1 MSEAAEVIEPTISS
15 NEQEVS
21 SNEPEKTFVQG
32 EVDKIVTERVGR
44 EKRKYEKKY
53 EGIDID
59 QFHKWQENE
68 AQSVVDKATEKGEFQ
83 KVLKLQAEKKDG
95 EIARLSKLV
104 TNNKIDGA
112 LLRAAELGQA
122 IAPSQVVELLKGKV
136 RLNSE
141 AVAEVVDV
149 DGTTRYGDDGS
160 LLTPEQLVGEFLTT
174 SPHFVKASLGGAG
187 SAGSVGGNTSRL
199 KSVGDMSTAEY
210 AEHRSKI
217 GRGRNTGGYIKPN

>member
-1 MSEAAEVIEPTISS
+1 MSEVEAVIEPT
-15 NEQEVS
+15 VS
-21 SNEPEKTFVQG
+21 SHEPEKTFVQS
-32 EVDKIVTERVGR
+32 ELDKIVTERVGR

-68 AQSVVDKATEKGEFQ
+68 ANAEVEQATAKGEFQ
-83 KVLKLQAEKKDG
+83 KVLKLQAEKSAS

-104 TNNKIDGA
+104 TNNEIDGA

-136 RLNSE
+136 RLSGE
-141 AVAEVVDV
+141 GVAEVLDN

-160 LLTPEQLVGEFLTT
+160 PLTPQQLVGEFLTT
-174 SPHFVKASLGGAG
+174 SPHFVKASQGGAG
-187 SAGSVGGNTSRL
+187 SIGSVGGNTSRL
-199 KSVGDMSTAEY
+199 KSVGDMNPAEY